1 MDGRCEVADA
11 APGVEKNGLD
21 NSGGRKKKQPD
32 EQSWA
37 CFCDV
42 KINMSS
48 SFELFLHVSLKVPLP
63 APSLYCSSSFVN

>member
-1 MDGRCEVADA
+1 MEDVRLLMQPQELRKMDLIIQE
-11 APGVEKNGLD
+11 
-21 NSGGRKKKQPD
+21 GGKKKQPD

-63 APSLYCSSSFVN
+63 TPSLYCSSSFVN